1 MNEIKLLEIG
11 LNLDLYEDEFD
22 QEGVWE
28 FENTLTKEEFS
39 IFREYVIE
47 VRDGKT
53 YFECE
58 IQSDPKVVR
67 FGFVNHSVENDGVKV
82 RGALVLKSLDES
94 NPEKE
99 NRYNGDYKDNVET
112 DLIKTKIKYEK
123 LLALLI
129 RKNMLTPEELQE
141 INNVSSKEMAS
152 QNFDYHTF

>member
-1 MNEIKLLEIG
+1 MNEIKLFEID
-11 LNLDLYEDEFD
+11 LNLDLYEDDLGE
-22 QEGVWE
+22 ESVWE

-39 IFREYVIE
+39 LFREYVIE
-47 VRDGKT
+47 MRDGNR

-58 IQSDPKVVR
+58 IQSDTKVVR

-82 RGALVLKSLDES
+82 RGALVLKSHDEA

-99 NRYNGDYKDNVET
+99 SRYTGKYKDNVET

-123 LLALLI
+123 LLTLLI

-141 INNVSSKEMAS
+141 INNVSSKEIAS
-152 QNFDYHTF
+152 QTFDYNTF